1 MQNDN
6 SFLGKGWSFPPTF
19 NKLKSGGIE
28 MVSNETDIKQSLEI
42 LLNTSLG
49 ERIMLPEYGC
59 DLNFYLFESISVSK
73 MHFLKEMIRT
83 AIINFE
89 SRINLND
96 VIIDHTDYLEGI
108 IRVKLDYTI
117 ETTNTRFNLVFPYYK
132 IEGTDVPQIF
142 HKHVTQTLVTDDDIL

>member
-1 MQNDN
+1 MAKDN

-19 NKLKSGGIE
+19 HNGVTVGVE
-28 MVSNETDIKQSLEI
+28 MVENELDIKQSLEI

-59 DLNFYLFESISVSK
+59 DLQMFLFESISNSK

-83 AIINFE
+83 AVVRFE
-89 SRINLND
+89 PRIELND
-96 VIIDHTDYLEGI
+96 VIIDHSDYQEGI

-132 IEGTDVPQIF
+132 EEGTNIPQLY
-142 HKHVTQTLVTDDDIL
+142 HKQVTQTIASEEELL